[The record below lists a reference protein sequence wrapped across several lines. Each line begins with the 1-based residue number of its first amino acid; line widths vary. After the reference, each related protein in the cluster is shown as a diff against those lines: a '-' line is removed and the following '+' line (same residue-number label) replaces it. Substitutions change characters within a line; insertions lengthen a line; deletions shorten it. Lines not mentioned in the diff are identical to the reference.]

1 VKFSIQYP
9 VWFATHGSALLNMES
24 ESRVL
29 PPFEAFYLLLEWD
42 RLLALPEKLD
52 FFSPT
57 SNGID
62 CLLSLKLNF

>member
-1 VKFSIQYP
+1 
-9 VWFATHGSALLNMES
+9 MES